1 MFGNR
6 KISKRQTAIRLLA
19 QELSDSTLLRQGTG
33 EFDPAFVITKLG
45 AKVNRVMVA
54 GLLERIEQ
62 RDTTAGPMWSG
73 RLRDTSGLF
82 FFTIGS
88 FQPEELQIVAEEISA
103 MHETGEPLLLLVVGK
118 SSLRTTEDG
127 GIFTGIRP
135 EEIIVIDM
143 NTYKKLL
150 LEASDATMRRIKYHN
165 ESMNI
170 DPTEIS
176 YTKSGIPDDLREGL
190 LIAREHYGEV
200 DSEIYALAVM
210 RALDVAEGNEQ
221 KTQND
226 INIDSNINA
235 SLVKEVK
242 ENNEKDYS
250 TEEISELIENLIE
263 KMDQGEGVEY
273 DMIMSSCEARG
284 FERGPVEEVLD
295 QMCEKEVLSEEQ
307 FGWYKKS
314 K

>member
-1 MFGNR
+1 MFGSTNR

-103 MHETGEPLLLLVVGK
+103 MHETGEPLLLLIVGK

-143 NTYKKLL
+143 KIYKKLL

-165 ESMNI
+165 ESMNL
-170 DPTEIS
+170 DSTEQS
-176 YTKSGIPDDLREGL
+176 YIKSGIPDDLREGL
-190 LIAREHYGEV
+190 LIAKEHYGEV
-200 DSEIYALAVM
+200 DSEVYALTVM
-210 RALDVAEGNEQ
+210 RALDVAEGTEQ
-221 KTQND
+221 SSQ
-226 INIDSNINA
+226 IDSNLNTDLIEDVNKI
-235 SLVKEVK
+235 KEK
-242 ENNEKDYS
+242 EYS
-250 TEEISELIENLIE
+250 TSEISELIEKLIE

-273 DMIMSSCEARG
+273 DVIMSSCEARG

-295 QMCEKEVLSEEQ
+295 QMCEKEILSEEQ
-307 FGWYKKS
+307 FGWYRKS

>member
-1 MFGNR
+1 VFGSTNR

-103 MHETGEPLLLLVVGK
+103 MHETGEPLLLLIVGK

-143 NTYKKLL
+143 KIYKKLL

-165 ESMNI
+165 ESMNL
-170 DPTEIS
+170 DSTEQS
-176 YTKSGIPDDLREGL
+176 YIKSGIPDDLREGL
-190 LIAREHYGEV
+190 LIAKEHYGEV
-200 DSEIYALAVM
+200 DSEVYALTVM
-210 RALDVAEGNEQ
+210 RALDVAEGTEQ
-221 KTQND
+221 SSQ
-226 INIDSNINA
+226 IDSNLNTDLIEDVNKI
-235 SLVKEVK
+235 KEK
-242 ENNEKDYS
+242 EYS
-250 TEEISELIENLIE
+250 TSEISELIEKLIE

-273 DMIMSSCEARG
+273 DVIMSSCEARG

-295 QMCEKEVLSEEQ
+295 QMCEKEILSEEQ
-307 FGWYKKS
+307 FGWYRKS

>member
-1 MFGNR
+1 MFGSTNR

-103 MHETGEPLLLLVVGK
+103 MHETGEPLLLLIVGK

-143 NTYKKLL
+143 KIYKKLL

-165 ESMNI
+165 ESMNL
-170 DPTEIS
+170 DSTEQAYI
-176 YTKSGIPDDLREGL
+176 KSGIPDDLREGL
-190 LIAREHYGEV
+190 LIAKEHYGEV
-200 DSEIYALAVM
+200 DSEVYALTVM
-210 RALDVAEGNEQ
+210 RALDVAEGTEQ
-221 KTQND
+221 NPQ
-226 INIDSNINA
+226 IDSNLTTDLIEDPNKI
-235 SLVKEVK
+235 KEK
-242 ENNEKDYS
+242 EYS
-250 TEEISELIENLIE
+250 TGEISELIEKLIE

-273 DMIMSSCEARG
+273 DVIMSSCEARG

-295 QMCEKEVLSEEQ
+295 QMCEKEILSEEQ
-307 FGWYKKS
+307 FGWYRKS